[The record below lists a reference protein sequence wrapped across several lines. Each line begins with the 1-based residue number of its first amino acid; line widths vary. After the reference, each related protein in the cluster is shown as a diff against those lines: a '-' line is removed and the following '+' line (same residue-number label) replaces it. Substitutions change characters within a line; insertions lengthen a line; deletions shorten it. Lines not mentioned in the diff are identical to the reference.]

1 LFLGYCWL
9 VFAFSREIPIFVV
22 KLRKQMHK
30 NRKGNRLKGYDY
42 SRDNLY
48 FVTPCVQNRWC
59 CLGNILN
66 GVMHKNQYG
75 EIVEKQWFWLM
86 EQYPYVVSH
95 AFIVMPNHAHG
106 VLEIDRNR
114 VRTGR
119 DLSMDMDN
127 EDVGTGRDLSLRL
140 RYPSIPPPMK
150 IKSLSELMGAFK
162 TTSSKHIHLAGLQG
176 FSWQRS
182 FHDHIIRDDFAYEKI
197 CNYIDTNPLRWNED
211 MFYNDDFPTVT

>member
-1 LFLGYCWL
+1 
-9 VFAFSREIPIFVV
+9 
-22 KLRKQMHK
+22 MHK
-30 NRKGNRLKGYDY
+30 NRKGNRWKGYDY

-59 CLGNILN
+59 CLGNILK

-75 EIVEKQWFWLM
+75 EIVEQQWYWLM

-95 AFIVMPNHAHG
+95 AFIVMPNHVHG

-114 VRTGR
+114 I
-119 DLSMDMDN
+119 S
-127 EDVGTGRDLSLRL
+127 S
-140 RYPSIPPPMK
+140 PMK
-150 IKSLSELMGAFK
+150 IKSLSQLMGAFK

-182 FHDHIIRDDFAYEKI
+182 FHDRIIRDNFAYEKI

-211 MFYNDDFPTVT
+211 MFYNDDFPTET

>member
-1 LFLGYCWL
+1 MY
-9 VFAFSREIPIFVV
+9 
-22 KLRKQMHK
+22 K
-30 NRKGNRLKGYDY
+30 NRKSNRLQGYDY

-75 EIVEKQWFWLM
+75 EIVEQRWYWLM

-95 AFIVMPNHAHG
+95 AFVVMPNHVHG
-106 VLEIDRNR
+106 VLEIDRHR
-114 VRTGR
+114 VGTGR

-127 EDVGTGRDLSLRL
+127 DDVETGRDLSMDNDGIGTGPDLSL
-140 RYPSIPPPMK
+140 HETPIK

-162 TTSSKHIHLAGLQG
+162 TTSSKHIHLAGLHE

-182 FHDHIIRDDFAYEKI
+182 FHDHIIRDDLAYEKI

-211 MFYNDDFPTVT
+211 LFYNNDFPTIT

>member
-1 LFLGYCWL
+1 
-9 VFAFSREIPIFVV
+9 
-22 KLRKQMHK
+22 MHK

-75 EIVEKQWFWLM
+75 EIVEQQWFWLM
-86 EQYPYVVSH
+86 EEYPYVVSH
-95 AFIVMPNHAHG
+95 AFVVMPNHVHG

-114 VRTGR
+114 IRT
-119 DLSMDMDN
+119 
-127 EDVGTGRDLSLRL
+127 DVGTGRDLSLPDD
-140 RYPSIPPPMK
+140 PSIPPSPIK

-162 TTSSKHIHLAGLQG
+162 TTSSKHIHLAGLHG

-197 CNYIDTNPLRWNED
+197 CNYIDTNPLRWDED
-211 MFYNDDFPTVT
+211 MFYNDEFPTVM